1 MKCVVSRIVL
11 PRASSCFSR
20 SQITCRACGSSP
32 VVGSSM
38 KIRSGSLTSARASV
52 RRRFMPPESSP
63 MRASFL
69 CARFANSS
77 SPGTRAS
84 TSASAQPE
92 VAAVHDEVLG
102 HGEVRIEV
110 VHLRH
115 DADADARATGVA
127 RHRLADQRDLAAIR
141 LGEAEAAAQRRRLA
155 GAVRAE
161 QRVAGAASNR
171 ERQAVDDGRAAV
183 VLAQPVDDE
192 HVIGNRGGRRRQ
204 GAHPGDQSKRP
215 AEAAGLCSLAGAGA
229 QLASSAAGA
238 ASGCGRSTSS
248 TNAIGALSPTRKP
261 IFRMRV

>member
-1 MKCVVSRIVL
+1 MPGGEQLLQPFPDHVPRLRVEARGRLVHEDQVRVVHQRAGERQAALHAARQFPDTRVL
-11 PRASSCFSR
+11 LVREVRELEQPRN
-20 SQITCRACGSSP
+20 
-32 VVGSSM
+32 
-38 KIRSGSLTSARASV
+38 AREHFRV
-52 RRRFMPPESSP
+52 R
-63 MRASFL
+63 
-69 CARFANSS
+69 
-77 SPGTRAS
+77 
-84 TSASAQPE
+84 QPE

-115 DADADARATGVA
+115 DADADARAPGVA
-127 RHRLADQRDLAAIR
+127 RHRLSDQHDLAGIG
-141 LGEAEAAAQRRRLA
+141 LGEAEATAQGRRLA

-161 QRVAGAASNR
+161 QRVTRAASNR
-171 ERQAVDDGRAAV
+171 ERQAVDDRDAAV

-192 HVIGNRGGRRRQ
+192 HVIGKRGGRLGQ
-204 GAHPGDQSKRP
+204 GAHAGDQSKRP
-215 AEAAGLCSLAGAGA
+215 AGAAGLCSLAGAGA